1 MNVVK
6 ITKSIVLGVSLLA
19 ATAAMAA
26 TENSGKS
33 SVQFD
38 SPVNVNGTQ
47 LPAGHYD
54 LKWNTSPSGTELRF
68 ISSKNA
74 VTTVPARVVE
84 LDRKDNQSSL
94 DTVQA
99 QDGSMTLLSLH
110 FSGKT
115 YALAVGPNPSADETP
130 AATPGQ
136 K

>member
-38 SPVNVNGTQ
+38 SPVSVNGTK

-54 LKWNTSPSGTELRF
+54 LKWTTSPSGTELRF
-68 ISSKNA
+68 IGSKNA
-74 VTTVPARVVE
+74 VTTVPAHVVE
-84 LDRKDNQSSL
+84 LDRKENQSSV

-99 QDGSMTLLSLH
+99 EDGSTALLSLH
-110 FSGKT
+110 FSGKAF
-115 YALAVGPNPSADETP
+115 ALAIGSAPSAAEAP
-130 AATPGQ
+130 ATSGQ

>member
-6 ITKSIVLGVSLLA
+6 ITKSFALGVSLLA

-38 SPVNVNGTQ
+38 SPVSVNGTQ
-47 LPAGHYD
+47 LPAGHYN
-54 LKWNTSPSGTELRF
+54 LKWTTSPSGTELQF
-68 ISSKNA
+68 IGSKNA
-74 VTTVPARVVE
+74 VTTVPARLVE
-84 LDRKDNQSSL
+84 LDRKDNQSSI

-99 QDGSMTLLSLH
+99 EDGSMTLVSLH
-110 FSGKT
+110 FSGKAF
-115 YALAVGPNPSADETP
+115 ALAVGSAPSAAEPT
-130 AATPGQ
+130 ATPGQ